1 MDDLEQS
8 IHDVVQQVVEQRGG
22 EIVAITNQQRLAG
35 DLGLRSLDLAQLV
48 ALLEIRTG
56 ADPFATHVA
65 ITDVRTVGDLC
76 DAYRVA
82 LGMQPAQAGFGR
94 QAGQARAEARRRA
107 QGRAGQQ
114 SQSSASEPQDD

>member
-1 MDDLEQS
+1 MDDLEQT

-48 ALLEIRTG
+48 ALLEINTG
-56 ADPFATHVA
+56 VDPFAAHVA

-82 LGMQPAQAGFGR
+82 LGLQPSQPGFGL

-107 QGRAGQQ
+107 QGRAAQAPQ
-114 SQSSASEPQDD
+114 TSASEPQDD